1 MADIEK
7 IKEYVFAAVLSQ
19 ITTRQGN
26 LNQNFLDSDSSLAQI
41 RGLIPDV
48 VSEDVWQYIFKQ
60 LKHIEAYQIISDNIV
75 GNYYKLIPNS
85 SVNIVHEAQK
95 DQSSLIY
102 KYLAIGP
109 EFLSRAIGSLGVEKP
124 HAPDRP
130 PLSANIV
137 PASDRIVT
145 LNHNEISEFEERT
158 SEIIA
163 SAEKLNQIDDVAG
176 LREVIVGQ
184 LRAGRELVRVGSFKL
199 YVLQIT
205 LIDTLTFLAKR
216 YESEAI
222 GALAAALLTALL
234 QHFGISA

>member
-7 IKEYVFAAVLSQ
+7 IKEYVFAAVVSRISEL
-19 ITTRQGN
+19 QGN
-26 LNQNFLDSDSSLAQI
+26 LNQNFLDPDLSLAQI
-41 RGLIPDV
+41 RALIPDV
-48 VSEDVWQYIFKQ
+48 VTDDVWKYIFRK
-60 LKHIEAYQIISDNIV
+60 LEFVGAYETIHDDIAGNYHKLLPVIVNNIV
-75 GNYYKLIPNS
+75 SLA
-85 SVNIVHEAQK
+85 HK

-102 KYLAIGP
+102 KYRVIGP
-109 EFLSRAIGSLGVEKP
+109 DFLSKAIGSLGVEKP

-130 PLSANIV
+130 PLSKNIV

-145 LNHNEISEFEERT
+145 LNHNEVSEFEERT
-158 SEIIA
+158 SEIIEC
-163 SAEKLNQIDDVAG
+163 AEKLNQIDDMVG

-184 LRAGRELVRVGSFKL
+184 LRAGRELVRAGSFKL
-199 YVLQIT
+199 YVLQVT

-234 QHFGISA
+234 QNFGISA